1 MSEKPLTPWIIANED
16 GRILAGHCDCM
27 AGLGETCSH
36 VASLLWVIGVGVET
50 RESLTVTQ
58 KSAYWILPPA
68 VKSVPYAPVKD
79 ISFIGKKRKVMNS
92 ATKSSDHSATETPSP
107 LKKKACLCAPTEQE
121 QYKFFNSLS
130 TCIQSGAKPA
140 VLALVPPHCDEYVP
154 TSLAPELPTVLS
166 DLYKTEYLKLR
177 YNELL
182 QKACSIQIAVTTNQV
197 LAVEAKTKNQA
208 GSRLWFRMRTGRI
221 TASKFKAACRTDPAS
236 PSISLIMAI
245 CHPETLRFCTSAT
258 KWGCQH
264 EKTALAE
271 YKQSNSDQHENLV
284 VSDSGLF
291 ISIEYPFI
299 GASPD
304 GLVECSCCG
313 QGICEIKVSVYI
325 YSYCVIEHYS
335 S

>member
-1 MSEKPLTPWIIANED
+1 
-16 GRILAGHCDCM
+16 M

-79 ISFIGKKRKVMNS
+79 IGFIGKKRKVMSS
-92 ATKSSDHSATETPSP
+92 AKKSSDHCGTSAAEKCDEGNISDTKKCDQGNISAGATETSSSP
-107 LKKKACLCAPTEQE
+107 LKKKACLHAPTEQE
-121 QYKFFNSLS
+121 QSEFFNSLS
-130 TCIQSGAKPA
+130 SCIGAKPA
-140 VLALVPPHCDEYVP
+140 VLALVPPHCDNYVP
-154 TSLAPELPTVLS
+154 TSLAPELPNVLS
-166 DLYKTEYLKLR
+166 DHYQTEYLKLG
-177 YNELL
+177 YHELL
-182 QKACSIQIAVTTNQV
+182 QKASSIDITVTTSQA

-208 GSRLWFRMRTGRI
+208 SSRLWFRMRTGRI
-221 TASKFKAACRTDPAS
+221 TASKIKAACRTDPAS
-236 PSISLIMAI
+236 PSLSLIMAI
-245 CHPETLRFCTSAT
+245 CHPETLRFSTSAT

-264 EKTALAE
+264 EKTALEE
-271 YKQSNSDQHENLV
+271 YKLSNSDWHENFR

-291 ISIEYPFI
+291 ISVEYPFI

-313 QGICEIKVSVYI
+313 QGICEIKVGA
-325 YSYCVIEHYS
+325 
-335 S
+335 